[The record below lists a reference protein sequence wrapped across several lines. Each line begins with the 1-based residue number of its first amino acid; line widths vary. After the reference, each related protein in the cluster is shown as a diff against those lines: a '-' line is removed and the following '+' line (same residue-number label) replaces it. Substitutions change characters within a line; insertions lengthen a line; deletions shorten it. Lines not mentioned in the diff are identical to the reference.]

1 MTILAIDKGVRLRLS
16 TWKGPLSGRTPFVYG
31 DPPTTS
37 DEACTDARELPRAW
51 LQQKFPWKVSRG
63 SIRKSAQWPRDPVAP
78 RLFQSGLGPP
88 TMPPSEAE
96 MTPSPKMTPT
106 QLLDSLG
113 LGTG

>member
-88 TMPPSEAE
+88 TMTS
-96 MTPSPKMTPT
+96 KR
-106 QLLDSLG
+106 G
-113 LGTG
+113 